1 MCLFEIHN
9 NLIWY
14 FVKRRRIAPV
24 KKCRLS
30 LCMTDR
36 CLLTSIFKIYIKF
49 PFSWYI
55 ICLVPKVSN
64 NFNLSHGQ
72 YSSSFLWPNVSNF
85 DSIYFTFIVILLT
98 VTMTHWRNFK
108 EKSRRNFKETPGNNI
123 PRERICFNER
133 DTNKLVT
140 AKRTEKVWGKR
151 KRREDTIISSTVV
164 NEEYLRRRSIQKKKM
179 VVPPTKFAMLR
190 GKNWRKMRRLG
201 STRYSLWIYLP
212 KKLWEERYLHK
223 LWFFVVFA
231 SDCKC

>member
-1 MCLFEIHN
+1 
-9 NLIWY
+9 
-14 FVKRRRIAPV
+14 
-24 KKCRLS
+24 
-30 LCMTDR
+30 MTDR

-85 DSIYFTFIVILLT
+85 DNIYFTFIVILLT

-133 DTNKLVT
+133 DTNRLVT

-164 NEEYLRRRSIQKKKM
+164 NEEYLRRRSIQKKRWWYHLQNLQCY
-179 VVPPTKFAMLR
+179 VERTD
-190 GKNWRKMRRLG
+190 GKCGDWVQRDIAYEYICPKSYGKRD
-201 STRYSLWIYLP
+201 IYTNYDFL
-212 KKLWEERYLHK
+212 
-223 LWFFVVFA
+223 
-231 SDCKC
+231 